1 MCSAVL
7 GRRLFFTPLPQIL
20 GAKRMVNIL
29 RCRDIDYYPQEEW
42 DLGEVL
48 AKRRALM
55 CEEPI
60 ISSNI
65 TRLDVWLLNHPGLTL
80 EELGQIWVRAMLA
93 SSILYQLEKDPDQKH
108 SMLLSLKEDFD
119 EFRKLPEK
127 WQENMRPYW
136 LPWLNVL
143 NVEEAQLGRANG
155 TEQ

>member
-1 MCSAVL
+1 
-7 GRRLFFTPLPQIL
+7 
-20 GAKRMVNIL
+20 MVNIL